1 MGEGRHFLQ
10 EAIWQVLE
18 LVLAH
23 IQEAETG
30 EVAGRE
36 LLPEVDGGDVGH
48 VAIHQEELG
57 HHLLRRGGVV
67 QVPVEAHA
75 VVPQKQRVQL
85 AALGQEGEEQQ
96 LIVREVQGLQLKGG
110 LSPRR

>member
-1 MGEGRHFLQ
+1 MPRDVERHQAVLLEVQVGEGRHFLK

-57 HHLLRRGGVV
+57 HHLLWC
-67 QVPVEAHA
+67 
-75 VVPQKQRVQL
+75 
-85 AALGQEGEEQQ
+85 EEV
-96 LIVREVQGLQLKGG
+96 LYRSL
-110 LSPRR
+110 